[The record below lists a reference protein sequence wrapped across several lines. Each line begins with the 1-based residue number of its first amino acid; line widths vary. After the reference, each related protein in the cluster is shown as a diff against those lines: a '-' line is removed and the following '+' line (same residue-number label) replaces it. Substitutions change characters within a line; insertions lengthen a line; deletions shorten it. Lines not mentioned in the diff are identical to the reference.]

1 MGLLGPRGSKS
12 RPTGSQGVK
21 GQKWS
26 VQGDQGVGLEGPRGS
41 RGRPKGSQG
50 VKGRGKLFHRINSD
64 I

>member
-41 RGRPKGSQG
+41 RGRLQGPRGSRGRPTGSQG
-50 VKGRGKLFHRINSD
+50 VKG
-64 I
+64 